1 MQAIGFIV
9 YIVVGLFQLA
19 AIMAGLES
27 WWGLHWI
34 IAAPHCFHRELYSI
48 CWSDCWY
55 GWRCGC
61 MAVGVVAGRPSLLWW
76 DHLCYCLRWNV
87 IVFRMAIIQKKRR
100 DMSQAAFAALFFNE
114 CHRRPGG
121 NPQNAHRSWSR
132 QRQYRCRA
140 DNDRQRP
147 ELKLPE
153 TTKRTVQQMLFS
165 L

>member
-1 MQAIGFIV
+1 MLQALLRGGLLFLLGKLGDYMQAIGFIV

-34 IAAPHCFHRELYSI
+34 IAAPIAFIVSYI
-48 CWSDCWY
+48 PF
-55 GWRCGC
+55 
-61 MAVGVVAGRPSLLWW
+61 VGA
-76 DHLCYCLRWNV
+76 
-87 IVFRMAIIQKKRR
+87 IVGIRG
-100 DMSQAAFAALFFNE
+100 LVFNE

-121 NPQNAHRSWSR
+121 NPQNAHRSGSR